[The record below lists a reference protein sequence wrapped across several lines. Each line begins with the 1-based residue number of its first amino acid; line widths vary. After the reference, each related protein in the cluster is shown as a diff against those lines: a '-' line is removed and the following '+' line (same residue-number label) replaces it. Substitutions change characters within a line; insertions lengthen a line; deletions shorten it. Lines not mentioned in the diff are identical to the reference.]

1 MNSVR
6 AERRA
11 GQTKGTHRPPTT
23 SRFTAGLSLALVT
36 MSVFSFSQEHPG
48 RFMMLREQAAVQQ
61 EWVRARLD
69 KVLPELMRES
79 DAAMWILSMRE
90 FNEDPVFSSIVAPT
104 TMSARRRTIFI
115 FFDRGPGKG
124 VERIALG
131 GGSQGGL
138 YATVR
143 DTGTVTGE
151 LSEAEQWRLLRKI
164 VEDRNPRTIAV
175 NISPTHAFAD
185 GLSASEWDQ
194 LRAALGT
201 AQNRKIV
208 QAERLAVELIEVRLP
223 EMLPVYR
230 HLMQWA
236 HAIIEEAFSRTV
248 ITPGKTRTDDVA
260 WWMRQRALNLGF
272 AAWFHPS
279 VDIQRRK
286 SPQDEDVDTSR
297 IIQRGDLLHCDFG
310 ISAMR
315 LNTDTQHMAYV
326 LREGESDAPEGLK
339 HALRRSN
346 RLQDLLLGN
355 MRAGRTGNDILM
367 ATLEQMRAEGIE
379 GSVYSHPIGEH
390 GHGAGPLIGLW
401 DRQEPIPGR
410 GDLPVRRNSWY
421 SIELQATTMVPEWGN
436 QPVRSA
442 QEEDACVDADGSV
455 RWVLARQGQ
464 LHLIR

>member
-6 AERRA
+6 ADRCA
-11 GQTKGTHRPPTT
+11 GQTKGTHRRLTT
-23 SRFTAGLSLALVT
+23 SRFTAGLFLALVT
-36 MSVFSFSQEHPG
+36 MSVFSFSQEYPG
-48 RFMMLREQAAVQQ
+48 RFMMLREQAAIQQ
-61 EWVRARLD
+61 EWVQARLD

-79 DAAMWILSMRE
+79 GVAMWILSMRE

-115 FFDRGPGKG
+115 FFDRGPDKG

-151 LSEAEQWRLLRKI
+151 LSETEQWRLLRKI

-201 AQNRKIV
+201 AENRKIV

-236 HAIIEEAFSRTV
+236 HAIIGEAFSRAV

-455 RWVLARQGQ
+455 RWVLTRQGQ